1 MLEITNSDLVR
12 ELLLKLSLCPQNK
25 QTQIFIETPFRNNH
39 MLEDLCT
46 YCQANTVLVVA
57 TNISTKSE
65 NISRDSIENWRKKSV
80 DLNKKPSVFLIHK
93 Y

>member
-1 MLEITNSDLVR
+1 
-12 ELLLKLSLCPQNK
+12 
-25 QTQIFIETPFRNNH
+25 
-39 MLEDLCT
+39 MLEDLCK

-65 NISRDSIENWRKKSV
+65 HISRDSIENWRKKSV